1 MSPTPPQIVLFDFRE
16 VIEVIFHD
24 RFLERSKVRGQIEEV
39 RPNGFTS
46 AI

>member
-1 MSPTPPQIVLFDFRE
+1 MLFDFRE

-24 RFLERSKVRGQIEEV
+24 RFLERSKVRGQIAEV
-39 RPNGFTS
+39 KPLVLKS